1 VRFSPSLF
9 RTPPK
14 WYISDQPSTL
24 SSIFF
29 ITTYFSDYILVPLR
43 SRPAVIAALESRG
56 FAFESHA
63 SAFVNIA
70 SPTSLHAHTH
80 SHRHTSSDAQGGISY
95 FPAPFTTPRPP
106 THPLPPAFSIAALQ
120 ARTFATLRARSITPT
135 VDPSLILVQ
144 CAAYKEDTPH
154 TTSHGAEFT
163 YSTPSSTPLLHLGLL
178 RCFLALPR
186 PRFLSLTLTDAE
198 PLSLLIERRLLAN
211 FPTDKRGEGVLLGN
225 TEDLFVPITLDLR
238 GLGEE
243 SVGVVSG
250 VAGRLVGETSR
261 PETAEGWVGG
271 WDQGGGW
278 NQDAG
283 GHGHGH
289 HTGFQGSV
297 EMSYLST
304 ARAGTVIVAEHEL
317 QRAMDALKGPFGEE
331 EEDEEG
337 EGVGKERGG

>member
-1 VRFSPSLF
+1 
-9 RTPPK
+9 
-14 WYISDQPSTL
+14 
-24 SSIFF
+24 
-29 ITTYFSDYILVPLR
+29 
-43 SRPAVIAALESRG
+43 
-56 FAFESHA
+56 
-63 SAFVNIA
+63 VNIA

-80 SHRHTSSDAQGGISY
+80 SHRHTSSDAQGAISY
-95 FPAPFTTPRPP
+95 FPAPFTTPPPP

-135 VDPSLILVQ
+135 VHPSLILVQ

-198 PLSLLIERRLLAN
+198 PLSLLIERRMLAN

-238 GLGEE
+238 GFGE
-243 SVGVVSG
+243 SSTGIVSG
-250 VAGRLVGETSR
+250 VAARLIGETSR

-271 WDQGGGW
+271 WNQGGSGW
-278 NQDAG
+278 NQSG
-283 GHGHGH
+283 GGGGGSWNQNTGHGHGH

-317 QRAMDALKGPFGEE
+317 QRAMDALKGPFGEN
-331 EEDEEG
+331 EDEEEEEG
-337 EGVGKERGG
+337 ERVGKERGG